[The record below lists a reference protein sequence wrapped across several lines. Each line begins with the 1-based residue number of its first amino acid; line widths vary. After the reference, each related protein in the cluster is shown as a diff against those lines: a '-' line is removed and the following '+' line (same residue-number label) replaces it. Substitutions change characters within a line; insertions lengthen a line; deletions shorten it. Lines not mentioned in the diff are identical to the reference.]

1 MSSGVNA
8 NILRER
14 AISMLEGAKWR
25 FSRREYDLACFE
37 AEQAAQL
44 YVKSLLLRLC
54 GAAPRA
60 HRLSELLGRL
70 YSALREDFKDVAE
83 ELARFTSSSR
93 RSVWFLEESY
103 YRGRYG
109 YVEYSEEDGRECID
123 TAEKLIDLLRRVEEI
138 VSGGRG

>member
-1 MSSGVNA
+1 MSSGINA
-8 NILRER
+8 GILRGR

-25 FSRREYDLACFE
+25 FGRGEYDLACFE

-44 YVKSLLLRLC
+44 YVKYLLLRLC
-54 GAAPRA
+54 GVAPRA

-70 YSALREDFKDVAE
+70 YSALREDFKGVAE
-83 ELARFTSSSR
+83 ELANFISTHR

-109 YVEYSEEDGRECID
+109 YVEYAEDDGRECID
-123 TAEKLIDLLRRVEEI
+123 TAEKLINLLRRVEEV

>member
-1 MSSGVNA
+1 MSSGLNA

-14 AISMLEGAKWR
+14 ALSMLEGAKWR
-25 FSRREYDLACFE
+25 FNRGEYDLACFE

-44 YVKSLLLRLC
+44 YVKSLLLRVC
-54 GAAPRA
+54 GVAPRV

-70 YSALREDFKDVAE
+70 YSALREDFEDVAG
-83 ELARFTSSSR
+83 ELANFTSSFR

-109 YVEYSEEDGRECID
+109 YVEYSKEDGRECID
-123 TAEKLIDLLRRVEEI
+123 TAEKLINLLRRVEEV
-138 VSGGRG
+138 VSRG